1 MQAYMTIFGQ
11 EGIGRPDSEIAN
23 EIELV
28 KNFFSKQ
35 LNELEIPDIRA
46 AIIFTNDQAEIDIT
60 DAPLPVMK
68 LKQLKDF
75 FRQKAKEKP
84 VDSLMLD
91 KLKSI
96 LPAE

>member
-28 KNFFSKQ
+28 KGFFSKQ
-35 LNELEIPDIRA
+35 LDGLEIPDIRA
-46 AIIFTNDQAEIDIT
+46 ALIFTNDQAEIDST

-84 VDSLMLD
+84 LDSFTLD

-96 LPAE
+96 LPTD